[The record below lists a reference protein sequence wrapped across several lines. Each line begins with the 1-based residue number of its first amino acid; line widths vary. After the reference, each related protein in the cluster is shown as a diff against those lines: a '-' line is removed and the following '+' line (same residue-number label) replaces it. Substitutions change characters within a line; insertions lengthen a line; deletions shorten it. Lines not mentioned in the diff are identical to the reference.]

1 MRRLLLLLLWSGLS
15 HAELAAEL
23 PDGGSGLDGHAFSDT
38 MSPQLGSSP
47 TASRNSPL

>member
-23 PDGGSGLDGHAFSDT
+23 PDGGSGLDGHA
-38 MSPQLGSSP
+38 
-47 TASRNSPL
+47 